1 MNADV
6 IQTNYDALEAIAQKF
21 GQEAESNTELN
32 GRVQQAVQSL
42 EQGGW
47 EGQGANAFFA
57 EMDQTINPALQ
68 RLIHALEEAQSVTL
82 KIKQVIQQAEKEAS
96 APFGGSYAPTGSGQ
110 SGTAAGNAASGGAQG
125 TGGRTAG
132 PGLSGSGQSSKTGS
146 GGLSAEQELVRDGV
160 LKAAD
165 TAHKGAGV
173 LAALLPAGQRVTRIV
188 ESLGFRATGSTIG
201 GLIAGMDAAER
212 GVSTPAAVVDGLA
225 AGAIDFSGVFSSGR
239 TGIVSAVVGVVHGIT
254 SAISPEAGKYTAVA
268 ADVMPGQVAEKIA
281 VGAIDTAD
289 ALIRGDHQ
297 QLVKHHQQNLD
308 GKYGEVIRGYAI
320 GADAVGAWVTGD
332 SRALNN
338 LSDAAASGKL
348 GPVAEF
354 GDWLGG
360 AAYDLFN

>member
-21 GQEAESNTELN
+21 GHEAESNTELN
-32 GRVQQAVQSL
+32 GRVQQAVQAL

-57 EMDQTINPALQ
+57 EMDQITYPALQ
-68 RLIHALEEAQSVTL
+68 RLIQALEEAKSVTI
-82 KIKQVIQQAEKEAS
+82 KIKQIIQQAEEEAS

-110 SGTAAGNAASGGAQG
+110 PGAAAGSPASGGAQG
-125 TGGRTAG
+125 TGRTAG
-132 PGLSGSGQSSKTGS
+132 PGLSGSGRSSKAGS
-146 GGLSAEQELVRDGV
+146 GGLTAEQELVRDGF
-160 LKAAD
+160 LKAVD
-165 TAHKGAGV
+165 TAHKGAGA
-173 LAALLPAGQRVTRIV
+173 LAALLPAGERVTRIV
-188 ESLGFRATGSTIG
+188 EGLGFRVTGSTIG

-239 TGIVSAVVGVVHGIT
+239 TGVVSAVVGVVHGIT

-289 ALIRGDHQ
+289 ALIRGDHE

-320 GADAVGAWVTGD
+320 GAEAVGALVTGD

-338 LSDAAASGKL
+338 LSDAAATGKL
-348 GPVAEF
+348 GPVAKF

-360 AAYDLFN
+360 AAYDLFH

>member
-1 MNADV
+1 MNTDV
-6 IQTNYDALEAIAQKF
+6 IQANYDALEALAQKF
-21 GQEAESNTELN
+21 GQEAEANTELN
-32 GRVQQAVQSL
+32 GRVQQAVQAL
-42 EQGGW
+42 QQGGW

-57 EMDQTINPALQ
+57 EMDQITNPALQ
-68 RLIHALEEAQSVTL
+68 RLIHALEEAKSTTL
-82 KIKQVIQQAEKEAS
+82 KIKQIIQQAEEEAS

-110 SGTAAGNAASGGAQG
+110 SGAAAGNIASDGMQG
-125 TGGRTAG
+125 TGRMAG
-132 PGLSGSGQSSKTGS
+132 PGLSGSGRSSKTGS
-146 GGLSAEQELVRDGV
+146 GGLTAEQELVRDGV

-173 LAALLPAGQRVTRIV
+173 LAALLPAGTRVTRIV

-212 GVSTPAAVVDGLA
+212 GVSTPAAVVDGVA

-239 TGIVSAVVGVVHGIT
+239 TGVVSAVVGVVHGIT

-268 ADVMPGQVAEKIA
+268 ADVMPGQVAEKLV
-281 VGAIDTAD
+281 VGTIDTAD
-289 ALIRGDHQ
+289 ALIRGDHD

-320 GADAVGAWVTGD
+320 GAEAVGALVTGD

-348 GPVAEF
+348 GPVAKF

-360 AAYDLFN
+360 AAYDLFH